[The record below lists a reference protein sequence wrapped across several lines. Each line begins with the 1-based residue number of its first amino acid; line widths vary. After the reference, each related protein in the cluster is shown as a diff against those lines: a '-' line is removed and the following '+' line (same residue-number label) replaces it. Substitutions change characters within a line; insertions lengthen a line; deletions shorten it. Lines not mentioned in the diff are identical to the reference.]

1 MEINICYAT
10 ADDAELI
17 ADISRQTFEE
27 AFAAQNTPE
36 NMQKFLNEQ
45 FTKEA
50 LIEEVGTNGNTFLMA
65 YAENELVGY
74 VRLRDNNTPE
84 GLEGQNVIEISRIY
98 ATAGA
103 IGKGIGSELMQA
115 CVDTARQ
122 LKKDVIWLMVWE
134 QNQKAIEFY
143 KKWGFEKFGDQGF
156 VLGDDIQNDWLM
168 KRNVRL

>member
-17 ADISRQTFEE
+17 ADISRQTFVE
-27 AFAAQNTPE
+27 AFADQNTPE

-50 LIEEVGTNGNTFLMA
+50 IIEEVGTDGNTFLMA

-74 VRLRDNNTPE
+74 VRLRDNKPE
-84 GLEGQNVIEISRIY
+84 ELGDESAIEIARIY
-98 ATAGA
+98 ATATA

-122 LKKDVIWLMVWE
+122 LRKDIVWLSVWE
-134 QNQKAIEFY
+134 QNNKAIEFY
-143 KKWGFEKFGDQGF
+143 KKWGFEKFGEQAF
-156 VLGDDIQNDWLM
+156 VLGDEVQTDWQM
-168 KRNVRL
+168 KRNVRM